1 MPVRRTSEEGAFGL
15 SGAREAETVRA
26 AGGSGQGARGDGERA
41 LTSNA
46 EERSGGTGPT
56 DRDPLQGTALA
67 GHVDT
72 TETVGFLLIPK
83 FSMIAFAS
91 AIEPLRLA
99 NHQSGKRL
107 YDWVLMSR
115 DGGSERASN
124 GIPVGVG
131 HAIGEAPAVSAL
143 VVCAGLDGHWYEDRQ
158 VIAGLRRMATKGVAL
173 GAICTGSHILAKA
186 GLLEGYRCT
195 VHWDS
200 LASFTEN
207 FPDLLPTGDLFT
219 VDRNRFTC
227 AGGTAAADMMLH
239 RIAAQHGE
247 ALAARISEQML
258 HDKIRPAAMQQNA
271 VIQQPLGVERQDLQA
286 AIQLMLATIERPLDL
301 LTLAKKLGQSR
312 RNVERLFRTYM
323 NCSPGKYYLG
333 LRLIRARQ
341 LLHQTSKTVQQVA
354 VCCGFSSAAHFSRCY
369 RDHYGVP
376 PRSDQVSHRYRLSAF
391 AEAETPPTFTDLPAG
406 VIAPAGEEENE
417 DREGW

>member
-1 MPVRRTSEEGAFGL
+1 MEPSADKP
-15 SGAREAETVRA
+15 ETI
-26 AGGSGQGARGDGERA
+26 
-41 LTSNA
+41 
-46 EERSGGTGPT
+46 
-56 DRDPLQGTALA
+56 
-67 GHVDT
+67 
-72 TETVGFLLIPK
+72 GFLLIPR

-99 NHQSGKRL
+99 NLLSGKQL
-107 YDWVLMSR
+107 YDWALLSR

-124 GIPVGVG
+124 GIPIGVS
-131 HAIGEAPAVSAL
+131 HAIADAPAVSSL
-143 VVCAGLDGHWYEDRQ
+143 IVCAGIDGHWYDDRQ
-158 VIAGLRRMATKGVAL
+158 VLAWLRRMASRGVAL
-173 GAICTGSHILAKA
+173 GAVCTASHILARA
-186 GLLEGYRCT
+186 GLLDGYRCT

-200 LASFTEN
+200 LASFAEN
-207 FPDLLPTGDLFT
+207 FPGIVVTGEIFA

-239 RIAAQHGE
+239 RIAARHGE
-247 ALAARISEQML
+247 DLAARISEQML

-271 VIQQPLGVERQDLQA
+271 VIQQPLGIERQDLQA
-286 AIQLMLATIERPLDL
+286 AIQLMLTTIEQPLDL
-301 LTLAKKLGQSR
+301 LTLAKRLGQSR

-341 LLHQTSKTVQQVA
+341 LLHQTSKSVQQVA

-376 PRSDQVSHRYRLSAF
+376 PRSDQISSRYRMSAF
-391 AEAETPPTFTDLPAG
+391 AESMTGEAMPSAAVVAQVAED
-406 VIAPAGEEENE
+406 ENE
-417 DREGW
+417 GREGW

>member
-1 MPVRRTSEEGAFGL
+1 MDHSENPDT
-15 SGAREAETVRA
+15 AETI
-26 AGGSGQGARGDGERA
+26 
-41 LTSNA
+41 
-46 EERSGGTGPT
+46 
-56 DRDPLQGTALA
+56 
-67 GHVDT
+67 
-72 TETVGFLLIPK
+72 GFLLIPN

-99 NHQSGKRL
+99 NHLSGKPL
-107 YDWVLMSR
+107 YDWVLLSR
-115 DGGSERASN
+115 DGGSAQASS
-124 GIPVGVG
+124 GIPVGVS
-131 HAIGEAPAVSAL
+131 HSISDAPALPAL
-143 VVCAGLDGHWYEDRQ
+143 VVCAGVEGHWYDDRQ
-158 VIAGLRRMATKGVAL
+158 VLAWLRRVASKGTAL
-173 GAICTGSHILAKA
+173 GAVCTASHILARA
-186 GLLEGYRCT
+186 GLLDGYRCT

-207 FPDLLPTGDLFT
+207 FPNLVATGEIFA

-239 RIAAQHGE
+239 RIAARHGE
-247 ALAARISEQML
+247 DLAARISEQML

-271 VIQQPLGVERQDLQA
+271 IIQQPLGVERQELQA
-286 AIQLMLATIERPLDL
+286 AIRLMLATIEQPLDL
-301 LTLAKKLGQSR
+301 LTLSRRLGQSR

-354 VCCGFSSAAHFSRCY
+354 VCCGFVSAAHFSRCY

-376 PRSDQVSHRYRLSAF
+376 PRSDQIANRYRMSAF
-391 AEAETPPTFTDLPAG
+391 AGTQAAAHAPVALADEEAMTALAMLASVEEDL
-406 VIAPAGEEENE
+406 GEE
-417 DREGW
+417 REAW

>member
-1 MPVRRTSEEGAFGL
+1 M
-15 SGAREAETVRA
+15 
-26 AGGSGQGARGDGERA
+26 AGRKPA
-41 LTSNA
+41 
-46 EERSGGTGPT
+46 
-56 DRDPLQGTALA
+56 DRDPLQGTALEPGA
-67 GHVDT
+67 ENA
-72 TETVGFLLIPK
+72 ETIGFLLIPR
-83 FSMIAFAS
+83 FSLIAFAA

-99 NHQSGKRL
+99 NHLTGKRL
-107 YDWVLMSR
+107 YDWELLSR

-124 GIPVGVG
+124 GIAVGVG
-131 HAIGEAPAVSAL
+131 HSMADAPAFSAL
-143 VVCAGLDGHWYEDRQ
+143 IVCAGIDGHWYDDRQ
-158 VIAGLRRMATKGVAL
+158 VIAWLRRMATKSVPL
-173 GAICTGSHILAKA
+173 GAICTASHILARA
-186 GLLEGYRCT
+186 GLLGGYRCT

-200 LASFTEN
+200 LASFSEN
-207 FPDLLPTGDLFT
+207 YPEIVVTGDIFT

-239 RIAAQHGE
+239 RIAARHGE
-247 ALAARISEQML
+247 DLAARVSEQML

-271 VIQQPLGVERQDLQA
+271 VIQQPLGIERQDLQA
-286 AIQLMLATIERPLDL
+286 AIKLMLATIEQPLDL
-301 LTLAKKLGQSR
+301 LTLAKRLGQSR

-376 PRSDQVSHRYRLSAF
+376 PRSDQISSRYRMSAF
-391 AEAETPPTFTDLPAG
+391 ADSVAEPPMPEAVVAAQTGEDE
-406 VIAPAGEEENE
+406 GEEH
-417 DREGW
+417 EGW